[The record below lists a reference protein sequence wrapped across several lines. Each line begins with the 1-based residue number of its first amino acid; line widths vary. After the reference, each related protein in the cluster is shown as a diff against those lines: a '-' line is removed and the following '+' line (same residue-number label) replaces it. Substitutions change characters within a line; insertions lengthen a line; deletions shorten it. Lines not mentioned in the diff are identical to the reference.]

1 MRMINSQKGQ
11 SIFEYIIFLTT
22 VIVVGLV
29 FLGANGVF
37 KRRVESSLNQA
48 VDTLEVMVNKIDY

>member
-1 MRMINSQKGQ
+1 MIKSQKGQ

-37 KRRVESSLNQA
+37 KRKVESSLNQA
-48 VDTLEVMVNKIDY
+48 IDTLNVMVNRIVY

>member
-1 MRMINSQKGQ
+1 MINSQKGQ

>member
-1 MRMINSQKGQ
+1 MIKSQKGQ

-22 VIVVGLV
+22 VIVAGLV

-37 KRRVESSLNQA
+37 KRKVESSLNQTI
-48 VDTLEVMVNKIDY
+48 DTLEVMVNRIN